1 MDGERTVGGGNL
13 FLTSFPKISMRAFES
28 AVIPLE
34 LMQAFMRKLILTAII
49 TLALVFPIAAGTS
62 AGFCADIVRTVEPA
76 AMKLTLADAVFIAL
90 TNNVDLR
97 SAYLDRYLNRLD
109 LQIAERRYYLPTDP
123 SLTLA
128 AGRTSTYMAPA
139 AGSAAGRTEDLSAT
153 GVLSATLAIPTG
165 GTFTFAW
172 NHAGDRPDVGNTF
185 QYSSDW
191 SVTFKQPLLK
201 GGGLENA
208 AYNVRI
214 ARITEEK
221 NLLSLKEKIVSTIKA
236 AITAFR
242 NYKTAERQL
251 VIAEMGLVRAKSLYE
266 YNREMITAGRL
277 AGTEIVQAQADIA
290 TQETSV
296 INARNSLDEAR
307 MTLVQALYIDKKT
320 SFRTVDENEQL
331 ITPPAMEEAFSM
343 AFKYRTDY
351 LRALQDLE
359 VRKLDLAKNRINRLW
374 SLNLTAGTT
383 DGDAAATFDTYGS
396 AFRRAMGSG
405 SERNWN
411 VGLSLE
417 VPLVYMTSD
426 MRTYLGAKTEMEKA
440 ALAFD
445 KLKLDI
451 EISVQNAIRNVDSN
465 YRSLMS
471 AKQARELAERKLQIE
486 QEKLSAGRT
495 TNFQLVS
502 FQRDLQTAQLNELS
516 ALTTYLNSLTSLD
529 DTLGTTLSTWNIE
542 VRKED
547 DRIQRSGNANV
558 SASPDKED
566 PKYAR

>member
-1 MDGERTVGGGNL
+1 
-13 FLTSFPKISMRAFES
+13 
-28 AVIPLE
+28 
-34 LMQAFMRKLILTAII
+34 MQAFMKKLILTAII
-49 TLALVFPIAAGTS
+49 TLAFVFPLAAGS
-62 AGFCADIVRTVEPA
+62 SGGFCADIVRTVEPA

-128 AGRTSTYMAPA
+128 AGRISTYMAPA
-139 AGSAAGRTEDLSAT
+139 EGSAAGRTEDLSAT

-191 SVTFKQPLLK
+191 SITFKQPLLK

-214 ARITEEK
+214 ARISEEK
-221 NLLSLKEKIVSTIKA
+221 NILSLKEKIVSTIKA

-266 YNREMITAGRL
+266 YNREMIAAGRM

-320 SFRTVDENEQL
+320 SFQTVDENEQL
-331 ITPPAMEEAFSM
+331 ITPPAMEEAVSM
-343 AFKYRTDY
+343 AFQYRTDY

-359 VRKLDLAKNRINRLW
+359 VRKL
-374 SLNLTAGTT
+374 S
-383 DGDAAATFDTYGS
+383 
-396 AFRRAMGSG
+396 
-405 SERNWN
+405 
-411 VGLSLE
+411 
-417 VPLVYMTSD
+417 
-426 MRTYLGAKTEMEKA
+426 
-440 ALAFD
+440 
-445 KLKLDI
+445 
-451 EISVQNAIRNVDSN
+451 
-465 YRSLMS
+465 
-471 AKQARELAERKLQIE
+471 
-486 QEKLSAGRT
+486 
-495 TNFQLVS
+495 
-502 FQRDLQTAQLNELS
+502 
-516 ALTTYLNSLTSLD
+516 
-529 DTLGTTLSTWNIE
+529 
-542 VRKED
+542 
-547 DRIQRSGNANV
+547 
-558 SASPDKED
+558 
-566 PKYAR
+566 

>member
-1 MDGERTVGGGNL
+1 
-13 FLTSFPKISMRAFES
+13 
-28 AVIPLE
+28 
-34 LMQAFMRKLILTAII
+34 MQAFMKKLILTAII
-49 TLALVFPIAAGTS
+49 TLAFVFPITAGTS
-62 AGFCADIVRTVEPA
+62 TGFCADIVRTVEPA

-139 AGSAAGRTEDLSAT
+139 TGTAAGRTEDLSAT

-201 GGGLENA
+201 GGGLDNA

-214 ARITEEK
+214 ARISEEK
-221 NLLSLKEKIVSTIKA
+221 NILSLKEKIISTIKA

-331 ITPPAMEEAFSM
+331 ITPPAMEEAVSM

-383 DGDAAATFDTYGS
+383 DGDAGATFDTYGS
-396 AFRRAMGSG
+396 AFRRTMGSG

-426 MRTYLGAKTEMEKA
+426 MRAYLGAKTEMEKA

-451 EISVQNAIRNVDSN
+451 EINVQNAIRNVDSN

-471 AKQARELAERKLQIE
+471 AKQARELAEKKLEIE

-547 DRIQRSGNANV
+547 DRIQRSGNAKV

>member
-1 MDGERTVGGGNL
+1 MKKV
-13 FLTSFPKISMRAFES
+13 
-28 AVIPLE
+28 
-34 LMQAFMRKLILTAII
+34 ILTVII
-49 TLALVFPIAAGTS
+49 AFALAFLVATGSLP
-62 AGFCADIVRTVEPA
+62 GFCAEIVRLDETA

-90 TNNVDLR
+90 TNNVNLR
-97 SAYLDRYLNRLD
+97 GAYLDRYLNRID
-109 LQIAERRYYLPTDP
+109 LQMAERRYYLPTDP

-128 AGRTSTYMAPA
+128 TGRFSTYDAPT
-139 AGSAAGRTEDLSAT
+139 AGSAAGRTEDLHAT
-153 GVLSATLAIPTG
+153 GTVSATLAIPTG

-172 NHAGDRPDVGNTF
+172 DNLGDRPDTGQSFN
-185 QYSSDW
+185 YSSDW

-208 AYNVRI
+208 VYTVKI

-221 NLLSLKEKIVSTIKA
+221 NILSLKETIVSTIKA

-266 YNREMITAGRL
+266 YNREMIAAGRL

-296 INARNSLDEAR
+296 INARNSLDDAR
-307 MTLVQALYIDKKT
+307 MSLVQSLYIDKKT
-320 SFRTVDENEQL
+320 SFRAVDENQQL
-331 ITPPAMEEAFSM
+331 ISPPAMEEAVSL
-343 AFKYRTDY
+343 AFKHRTDY

-359 VRKLDLAKNRINRLW
+359 VRKLDLAKNKMNRLW

-383 DGDAAATFDTYGS
+383 DGAAMTTFDTYGS
-396 AFRRAMGSG
+396 AFRRAIRSG

-426 MRTYLGAKTEMEKA
+426 MRAYLGAKTEMEKA
-440 ALAFD
+440 ALAFE

-451 EISVQNAIRNVDSN
+451 EISVQNAVRNVDSN
-465 YRSLMS
+465 YRSLLS
-471 AKQARELAERKLQIE
+471 AKQARELAEKKLGIE
-486 QEKLSAGRT
+486 QEKLGAGRT

-502 FQRDLQTAQLNELS
+502 FQRDLQTAQLNELT
-516 ALTTYLNSLTSLD
+516 AMTTYLNSLTSLD
-529 DTLGTTLSTWNIE
+529 DTLGTTLLTWNID
-542 VRKED
+542 VRRED
-547 DRIQRSGNANV
+547 DQIQKSGNVKAPG
-558 SASPDKED
+558 SSDQRD
-566 PKYAR
+566 QKYAD

>member
-1 MDGERTVGGGNL
+1 M
-13 FLTSFPKISMRAFES
+13 K
-28 AVIPLE
+28 
-34 LMQAFMRKLILTAII
+34 KLILTAII
-49 TLALVFPIAAGTS
+49 TLAFVFPITAGTS
-62 AGFCADIVRTVEPA
+62 TGFCADIVRTVEPA

-139 AGSAAGRTEDLSAT
+139 TGTAAGRTEDLSAT

-201 GGGLENA
+201 GGGLDNA

-214 ARITEEK
+214 ARISEEK
-221 NLLSLKEKIVSTIKA
+221 NILSLKEKIISTIKA

-396 AFRRAMGSG
+396 AFRRTMGSG

-426 MRTYLGAKTEMEKA
+426 MRAYLGAKTEMEKA

-451 EISVQNAIRNVDSN
+451 EINVQNAIRNVDSN
-465 YRSLMS
+465 YRSL
-471 AKQARELAERKLQIE
+471 
-486 QEKLSAGRT
+486 
-495 TNFQLVS
+495 
-502 FQRDLQTAQLNELS
+502 
-516 ALTTYLNSLTSLD
+516 
-529 DTLGTTLSTWNIE
+529 
-542 VRKED
+542 
-547 DRIQRSGNANV
+547 
-558 SASPDKED
+558 
-566 PKYAR
+566 